1 MCAGQITHPRPQSL
15 SAELHSTR
23 SCTTAATRDRTI
35 LYCCALNARQVS
47 LLAAITAHHSPD
59 GYEPAADAV
68 SNSALIVSAVALHGS
83 GSGSASERQPCQ
95 QMLAVTPGARQN
107 GRLARKEW
115 VARQQLVTGAQLP
128 GSVHPLEAVAPT
140 HRRPSTQ
147 VRAAAAVGRG
157 ALHMPRA
164 RGPSPAPHCAPAAR
178 STPVGTFR
186 ASSLSK
192 GPVAP
197 AS

>member
-1 MCAGQITHPRPQSL
+1 MYTCCDKRPDDNIL
-15 SAELHSTR
+15 LY
-23 SCTTAATRDRTI
+23 ATRAPSIPLDRHHNPSQPKR
-35 LYCCALNARQVS
+35 LRAGGRRRLQLGLDRFCRRSARQRQRQRV
-47 LLAAITAHHSPD
+47 
-59 GYEPAADAV
+59 
-68 SNSALIVSAVALHGS
+68 
-83 GSGSASERQPCQ
+83 RKQPCQ
-95 QMLAVTPGARQN
+95 QMLAVTLGARQN
-107 GRLARKEW
+107 GRLTRKAW

-147 VRAAAAVGRG
+147 VRAAATVGRG
-157 ALHMPRA
+157 ALHTPRA
-164 RGPSPAPHCAPAAR
+164 RGPSLAPHCAPAAR